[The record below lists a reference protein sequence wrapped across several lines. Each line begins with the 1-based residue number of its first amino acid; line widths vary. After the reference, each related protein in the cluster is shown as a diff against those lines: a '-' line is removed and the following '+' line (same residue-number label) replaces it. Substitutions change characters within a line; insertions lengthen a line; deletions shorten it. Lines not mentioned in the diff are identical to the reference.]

1 MAIQASNLAPRSST
15 GSMTVGQGDKNQ
27 LINRILSGGFN
38 SLNGNE
44 KLSAQQLMSPSEY
57 QEYVLGG
64 SKSTATQAAPAAA
77 PATGSTPGG
86 NIDANSLLDMYQ
98 KGLGA
103 GGKEGTSTEDQLRL
117 MREANA
123 LDIGRKK
130 QEQDMQLEGQEQV
143 LDQTQKAR
151 AKERET
157 EFQLQRRQQ
166 TTERGN
172 AMAAYKGL

>member
-1 MAIQASNLAPRSST
+1 MSVGSN
-15 GSMTVGQGDKNQ
+15 DKNRY
-27 LINRILSGGFN
+27 INRILSSGYN

-44 KLSAQQLMSPSEY
+44 KASVQQMLSPDEY
-57 QEYVLGG
+57 SQHVLGKTPG
-64 SKSTATQAAPAAA
+64 VSSPTAAPAATPAAA

-86 NIDANSLLDMYQ
+86 NIDANSLLDLYQ
-98 KGLGA
+98 KGLAA

-123 LDIGRKK
+123 LDTDRKR
-130 QEQDMQLEGQEQV
+130 QEQALQLEGQEQV
-143 LDQTQKAR
+143 LDQTQRAR

-166 TTERGN
+166 STERGN

>member
-1 MAIQASNLAPRSST
+1 MTVQSSNLAPRSST
-15 GSMTVGQGDKNQ
+15 SSMTIGGGDKNQ

-38 SLNGNE
+38 SLNSNE
-44 KLSAQQLMSPSEY
+44 KFSAQQMLSPDEY

-64 SKSTATQAAPAAA
+64 SKSTAVATPAAA

-86 NIDANSLLDMYQ
+86 SIDANSLLDMYQ

-103 GGKEGTSTEDQLRL
+103 GGDKGTSTEDQLRL

-143 LDQTQKAR
+143 LDQTQRAR

-166 TTERGN
+166 STERGN